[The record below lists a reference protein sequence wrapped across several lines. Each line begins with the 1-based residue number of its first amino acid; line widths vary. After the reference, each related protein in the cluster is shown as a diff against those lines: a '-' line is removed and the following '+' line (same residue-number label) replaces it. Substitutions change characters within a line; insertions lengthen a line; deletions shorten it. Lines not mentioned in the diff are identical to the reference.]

1 MVWTWDLSDANSNR
15 EKRRER
21 TAKLIRPSTS
31 SEVAVYGSLE
41 AQPIEDPNLA
51 RKVTTSLGSMRL

>member
-1 MVWTWDLSDANSNR
+1 L
-15 EKRRER
+15 ER

-31 SEVAVYGSLE
+31 SDVAVYGSLK

-51 RKVTTSLGSMRL
+51 KKVTTSLGSMRL